1 MILAAVFKR
10 LCGEMR
16 KVRATHFRTNAIVSL
31 FVLSLLLVLSPSI
44 LCCQDDVSSKYAAL
58 YQQRRQSMNRL
69 ATKCDE
75 LGRSELAAYTRK
87 WIPQRDP
94 SRQYFFLT
102 PAFGSPPLPRLSD
115 NIDKF
120 WAKQLTTENRNYA
133 ESLFALSQ
141 LAVEQK
147 RYAPAYRMLHESLF
161 HDPQNRNTL
170 RVLGETESIKERIRV
185 TAYRANPRREQD
197 EFLPKGEL
205 KKYESDNFLL
215 YTSLDQEVAMK
226 AIHDFEKFQT
236 VWRQC
241 FYSYWAK
248 PSWLE
253 RRFEKQVKP
262 LSRSKKFKVVM
273 YRNKDEYIR
282 TLSTQNPGIEVSV
295 GYYWFAKKT
304 SFFFHDQDSSIKK
317 TWIHELTHQLMHES
331 VPISKNSVIQS
342 SIWAVEGIAVYMES
356 LMDFETHVTVGGEDA
371 ERLNYCRYNYFR
383 RGFLVEIP
391 ALNAMDQKDFIRNAS
406 VKALYSLAGA
416 YCQFVMG
423 HEDCTD
429 EFFDFLRLVH
439 QGKDSSRLF
448 KKLSEQVSFDTGF
461 KAFLK
466 PDHAKIEA
474 SLIRPAAYKILYLGY
489 SGATDA
495 MLEKVS
501 AATELESLD
510 LSGNRISDAGIKKLS
525 GLGQLRYLS
534 LERTAISNA
543 SAASIGKLRLLE
555 ELDVTSTAITDEWV
569 QEVSSAQHLVAFWL
583 AGTRVSDLSVP
594 SLMKMP
600 ALKQLD
606 VRKSKITKSGLKK
619 LQQTV
624 ELID

>member
-1 MILAAVFKR
+1 MAVDFKR
-10 LCGEMR
+10 FCGGMQSL
-16 KVRATHFRTNAIVSL
+16 RAACFRTKAMPLL
-31 FVLSLLLVLSPSI
+31 FVFACLLVLPPSF
-44 LCCQDDVSSKYAAL
+44 LCSQEDVSSKYAAL
-58 YQQRRQSMNRL
+58 YKQRCQSLNRL

-75 LGRSELAAYTRK
+75 LGKSELAAFTRK

-102 PAFGSPPLPRLSD
+102 PAFGSPPLPQLSD
-115 NIDKF
+115 TTDKF
-120 WAKQLTTENRNYA
+120 WADNFAAENRKYA

-141 LAVEQK
+141 LAVDQK
-147 RYAPAYRMLHESLF
+147 RYAAAYRMLHESLF
-161 HDPQNRNTL
+161 HDPQNRNSL
-170 RVLGETESIKERIRV
+170 RVLGEKESVKERIRV
-185 TAYRANPRREQD
+185 TSYRANPRRKQD

-215 YTSLDQEVAMK
+215 YTSLDQQIAIK
-226 AIHDFEKFQT
+226 AIHDFEKFQA

-253 RRFEKQVKP
+253 RRFEKQGKP
-262 LSRSKKFKVVM
+262 LSRSKKFMVVM
-273 YRNKDEYIR
+273 YRNKEEYIR
-282 TLSTQNPGIEVSV
+282 TLSAKNPGIEVSV

-304 SFFFHDQDSSIKK
+304 SFFFHDQDPNISK

-356 LMDFETHVTVGGEDA
+356 LMNFETHVTVGGEDA

-383 RGFLVEIP
+383 RGFWVEIS
-391 ALNAMDQKDFIRNAS
+391 ALNAMNQQDFVRNAS
-406 VKALYSLAGA
+406 VKALYSLSGA
-416 YCQFVMG
+416 YCQFLMSN
-423 HEDCTD
+423 EDCIE
-429 EFFDFLRLVH
+429 EFFNFLRLVH
-439 QGKDSSRLF
+439 QGKDSSRVF
-448 KKLSEQVSFDTGF
+448 EKLSDQVSFDTGF

-466 PDHAKIEA
+466 PDHLKIEA
-474 SLIRPAAYKILYLGY
+474 SLIRPTAYKLLYLGY
-489 SGATDA
+489 SGATDT
-495 MLEKVS
+495 MLEKVA

-510 LSGNRISDAGIKKLS
+510 LSGNPISDAGIKTLS
-525 GLGQLRYLS
+525 GLRQLRYLS
-534 LERTAISNA
+534 LDRTAISNA
-543 SAASIGKLRLLE
+543 SGASIGKLPLLE

-569 QEVSSAQHLVAFWL
+569 NEVSSAQHLVALWL

-594 SLMKMP
+594 SLMEMP

-606 VRKSKITKSGLKK
+606 VRKSKITQSGLKN
-619 LQQTV
+619 LQQKV